1 MLCYLI
7 YEHVNFRLH
16 SYHTNF
22 QRSGYYMM
30 DSGELG
36 VPNLVY
42 CNLTKRLF
50 DPNIEINYGPFKR
63 SQGKE
68 KIWFEVVKNDHN
80 SFYSIEHQVLFS
92 RVNINMGGAINNIT
106 KTFAAPRKGW
116 YQFSTSGLTY
126 RHNTYLRIKTVR
138 NRGNTD
144 TEKINQQKSYGS
156 SAEQFKTA
164 MFSRHLDIG
173 EMVQIWEYGYKFP
186 SNSPFTFRGYSIP

>member
-1 MLCYLI
+1 
-7 YEHVNFRLH
+7 
-16 SYHTNF
+16 
-22 QRSGYYMM
+22 MM

-50 DPNIEINYGPFKR
+50 DPNIEINYGPIKKR
-63 SQGKE
+63 QGKA
-68 KIWFEVVKNDHN
+68 KIWFEVVKNDYN
-80 SFYSIEHQVLFS
+80 RYYSSEHQILFS
-92 RVNINMGGAINNIT
+92 KVNINMGGAINNIT

-126 RHNTYLRIKTVR
+126 RYNSYLKIKTIR
-138 NRGNTD
+138 SERNTD
-144 TEKINQQKSYGS
+144 TEKINQRHSYS
-156 SAEQFKTA
+156 NSVETFRTA

-186 SNSPFTFRGYSIP
+186 SSSPFTFRGYSIP